1 MDIELKNTEAYLRGL
16 LDDMIE
22 FTKSELDRSRDRGG
36 FSSPITDLGNLAN
49 SLTAVINKSGSGTEF
64 NMEGFDYAHAVDDGT
79 DGGYRPPL
87 DKMVG
92 WVSRKVKNLQDAKGN
107 SLKRT
112 ESNLRSVAYAISTK
126 IFLRG
131 VNRADYL
138 SSIAKKYNDLI
149 SENISGHLVEDV
161 LADLD
166 TIMLDAGYIRKG
178 NTYELKK

>member
-1 MDIELKNTEAYLRGL
+1 MDIKLKNTEIYLEGL
-16 LDDMIE
+16 IDDMIE

-49 SLTAVINKSGSGTEF
+49 SLRKAIDKSNGEF
-64 NMEGFDYAHAVDDGT
+64 NMEGFDYAHAIDDGR
-79 DGGYRPPL
+79 GEGSRPPI

-92 WVSRKVKNLQDAKGN
+92 WVSRKVKTLTDAGGKA
-107 SLKRT
+107 LDRT

-126 IFLRG
+126 IYLRG
-131 VNRADYL
+131 VRKTDYL

-161 LADLD
+161 LEDLD
-166 TIMLDAGYIRKG
+166 TIMLDLGYIKKG

>member
-1 MDIELKNTEAYLRGL
+1 MDIKLKNTEIYLEGL
-16 LDDMIE
+16 IEDMIE
-22 FTKSELDRSRDRGG
+22 FTKSELDRSRERGG

-49 SLTAVINKSGSGTEF
+49 SLKKAIDKPNGEF
-64 NMEGFDYAHAVDDGT
+64 NMEGLSYAHAIDDGT

-92 WVSRKVKNLQDAKGN
+92 WVSRKVKTLKDASGKKT
-107 SLKRT
+107 LDRT
-112 ESNLRSVAYAISTK
+112 ESNLKSVAYRISTK

-131 VNRADYL
+131 IRKTDYL

-161 LADLD
+161 LEDLD
-166 TIMLDAGYIRKG
+166 TIMLNAGYIRKG

>member
-1 MDIELKNTEAYLRGL
+1 MDIKLKNTEIYLEGL
-16 LDDMIE
+16 IDDMIE

-49 SLTAVINKSGSGTEF
+49 SLRKAIDKSNGEF
-64 NMEGFDYAHAVDDGT
+64 NMEGFDYAHAVDDGR
-79 DGGYRPPL
+79 GAGSRPPI

-131 VNRADYL
+131 VNRTDYL

>member
-1 MDIELKNTEAYLRGL
+1 MDIELKNTEAYLEGL
-16 LDDMIE
+16 IEDMIE
-22 FTKSELDRSRDRGG
+22 FTKSELDRSRERGG

-49 SLTAVINKSGSGTEF
+49 SLKKAIDKPNGEF
-64 NMEGFDYAHAVDDGT
+64 NMEGLSYAHAIDDGT

-92 WVSRKVKNLQDAKGN
+92 WVSRKVKTLKDAEGKT
-107 SLKRT
+107 LKRT

-131 VNRADYL
+131 VNKTDYL

-161 LADLD
+161 LEDLD

>member
-1 MDIELKNTEAYLRGL
+1 MDIKLKNTEIYLEGL
-16 LDDMIE
+16 IEDMIE
-22 FTKSELDRSRDRGG
+22 FTKSELDRSRERGG

-49 SLTAVINKSGSGTEF
+49 SLKKAIDKPNGEF
-64 NMEGFDYAHAVDDGT
+64 NMEGLSYAHAIDDGT

-92 WVSRKVKNLQDAKGN
+92 WVSRKVKTLKDAEGKT
-107 SLKRT
+107 LKRT

-131 VNRADYL
+131 VNKTDYL

-161 LADLD
+161 LEDLD

>member
-1 MDIELKNTEAYLRGL
+1 
-16 LDDMIE
+16 
-22 FTKSELDRSRDRGG
+22 
-36 FSSPITDLGNLAN
+36 
-49 SLTAVINKSGSGTEF
+49 
-64 NMEGFDYAHAVDDGT
+64 
-79 DGGYRPPL
+79 
-87 DKMVG
+87 MVG
-92 WVSRKVKNLQDAKGN
+92 WVSRKVKTLTDAGGKA
-107 SLKRT
+107 LDRT

-126 IFLRG
+126 IYLRG
-131 VNRADYL
+131 VRKTNYL

>member
-1 MDIELKNTEAYLRGL
+1 MDIELKNTEAYLEGL
-16 LDDMIE
+16 IDDMIE
-22 FTKSELDRSRDRGG
+22 FTKSELDRSRERGG

-49 SLTAVINKSGSGTEF
+49 SLRKAIDKSNGEF
-64 NMEGFDYAHAVDDGT
+64 NMEGFDYAHAIDDGR
-79 DGGYRPPL
+79 GEGSRPPI

-92 WVSRKVKNLQDAKGN
+92 WVSRKVKTLTDAGGKT
-107 SLKRT
+107 LERT

-126 IFLRG
+126 IYLRG
-131 VNRADYL
+131 VRKTNYL